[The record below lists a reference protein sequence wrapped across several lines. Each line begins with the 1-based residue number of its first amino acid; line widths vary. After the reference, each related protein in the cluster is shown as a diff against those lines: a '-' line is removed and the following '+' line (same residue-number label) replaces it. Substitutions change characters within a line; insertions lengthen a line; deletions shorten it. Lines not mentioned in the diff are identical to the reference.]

1 MAVKKKCE
9 VQIWRA
15 SPSDI
20 DHALWRGLTK
30 SLALAERSKAFQ
42 FRFEADRKAYV
53 LAHGL
58 RRLVLG
64 LMLDI
69 PPSALVFRNAENGQ
83 PQLIKPNHK
92 RIFFSHSHT
101 REGVLFAVSSDAAV
115 GVDAESI
122 AVGSADF
129 SLLIPFLVLPANVS
143 TETLSFYSYWTA
155 LEAFWK
161 AVGEGLSANPPRLRL
176 TSLPLGHWAVA
187 LDAHYG
193 PEFADM
199 ATHAV
204 IIPVTSPPNCV
215 ASLAIIRPDAS
226 GAANFVVH
234 EKDLKNEAGLMRSF
248 FVPGSV
254 SSRASRAPHHS
265 AAPLAQNSFSQ
276 S

>member
-15 SPSDI
+15 SLGDV
-20 DHALWRGLTK
+20 DHALWRELTK
-30 SLALAERSKAFQ
+30 SLGLSERLKAFQ

-64 LMLDI
+64 LMLDV
-69 PPSALVFRNAENGQ
+69 PPSALVFRDADNAQ
-83 PQLIKPNHK
+83 PQLIKPNHR
-92 RIFFSHSHT
+92 RIFFSHAHT

-122 AVGSADF
+122 GAGPADF
-129 SLLIPFLVLPANVS
+129 SLLVPFLVLPANGS
-143 TETLSFYSYWTA
+143 TPALSFYGYWTA

-161 AVGEGLSANPPRLRL
+161 AHGTGLLANAPRLRL
-176 TSLPLGHWAVA
+176 TGLPLGHWSVA
-187 LDAHYG
+187 FDTQHDS
-193 PEFADM
+193 EFADL
-199 ATHAV
+199 ATHGV

-226 GAANFVVH
+226 GADNFVVH
-234 EKDLKNEAGLMRSF
+234 EKELKNEAGLMRSF
-248 FVPGSV
+248 SMPGTPSLSGATRTALV
-254 SSRASRAPHHS
+254 
-265 AAPLAQNSFSQ
+265 
-276 S
+276 